1 MSIDVVCTGMVFLDM
16 TFEGLNELPANG
28 RERWATDL
36 HETPG
41 GAATTA
47 VGVTRLGLKAAV
59 VAPLGRDVP
68 GRTLRA
74 VLEAEGVICA
84 GPEVER
90 TPVTVVLPFAGD
102 RAMVTFEPEAV
113 VEPEAIAALAPRAV
127 VTNASQLELVPHD
140 VNGYATVGDS
150 EAGALAQHVPPDLG
164 RLRAI
169 LMNDLE
175 AQRITGMAT
184 PEAAAYALANHVETV
199 VVSRGAAGAVAVS
212 GDELVT
218 ASAPKV
224 EARDTTGAGDL
235 LVAGYVAGD
244 LNGLPLAER
253 LHRAVVYAALSVQR
267 ATGAMSAATLGELE
281 HALAELDHPSRS
293 VSESVSESASAKEAP

>member
-1 MSIDVVCTGMVFLDM
+1 MVFLDM
-16 TFEGLNELPANG
+16 TFEGLNELPENG

-47 VGVTRLGLKAAV
+47 VGITRLGLKAAV

-74 VLEAEGVICA
+74 VLEAEGVLCA
-84 GPEVER
+84 GPEVDR
-90 TPVTVVLPFAGD
+90 TPVTVVLPFDGD
-102 RAMVTFEPEAV
+102 RAMVTYEPEAAV
-113 VEPEAIAALAPRAV
+113 DPESISALAPRAV
-127 VTNASQLELVPHD
+127 VTNATQLELVPPD

-150 EAGALAQHVPPDLG
+150 EAGSLAQHIPPALG

-175 AQRITGMAT
+175 AQRITGAGT

-212 GDELVT
+212 GDQLVT

-244 LNGLPLAER
+244 LMGLPLAER
-253 LHRAVVYAALSVQR
+253 LERAVVYAALSVQK
-267 ATGAMSAATLGELE
+267 ATGAMSAATLDELE
-281 HALAELDHPSRS
+281 HALGELHSPSQS
-293 VSESVSESASAKEAP
+293 LSQSASAKEAP

>member
-1 MSIDVVCTGMVFLDM
+1 MVFLDM
-16 TFEGLNELPANG
+16 TFEGLNELPENG
-28 RERWATDL
+28 RERWATEL

-74 VLEAEGVICA
+74 VLEAEGVVCA
-84 GPEVER
+84 GAEVER

-102 RAMVTFEPEAV
+102 RAMVTYEPDATID
-113 VEPEAIAALAPRAV
+113 PEAIERLAPRAV
-127 VTNASQLELVPHD
+127 VTNATQLDLVPHD
-140 VNGYATVGDS
+140 VSGYATVGDS
-150 EAGALAQHVPPDLG
+150 EAGSLAQHLPPELG
-164 RLRAI
+164 RLRAL

-175 AQRITGMAT
+175 AQRITGMST
-184 PEAAAYALANHVETV
+184 PEAAARSLANHVETV
-199 VVSRGAAGAVAVS
+199 VVSRGAAGAVAAS
-212 GDELVT
+212 GDELVE

-235 LVAGYVAGD
+235 LVAAYVAGD

-253 LHRAVVYAALSVQR
+253 LQRAVVYAALSVQK
-267 ATGAMSAATLGELE
+267 ATGAMSAVTLDELE
-281 HALAELDHPSRS
+281 HALGELHP
-293 VSESVSESASAKEAP
+293 VSQSASAKEEAP

>member
-1 MSIDVVCTGMVFLDM
+1 
-16 TFEGLNELPANG
+16 
-28 RERWATDL
+28 
-36 HETPG
+36 
-41 GAATTA
+41 
-47 VGVTRLGLKAAV
+47 
-59 VAPLGRDVP
+59 
-68 GRTLRA
+68 
-74 VLEAEGVICA
+74 
-84 GPEVER
+84 
-90 TPVTVVLPFAGD
+90 
-102 RAMVTFEPEAV
+102 
-113 VEPEAIAALAPRAV
+113 
-127 VTNASQLELVPHD
+127 
-140 VNGYATVGDS
+140 
-150 EAGALAQHVPPDLG
+150 
-164 RLRAI
+164 
-169 LMNDLE
+169 MNDLE

-224 EARDTTGAGDL
+224 EARDPTGAGDL

-267 ATGAMSAATLGELE
+267 ATGAMSAATLDELE
-281 HALAELDHPSRS
+281 HALGELDHPSRS